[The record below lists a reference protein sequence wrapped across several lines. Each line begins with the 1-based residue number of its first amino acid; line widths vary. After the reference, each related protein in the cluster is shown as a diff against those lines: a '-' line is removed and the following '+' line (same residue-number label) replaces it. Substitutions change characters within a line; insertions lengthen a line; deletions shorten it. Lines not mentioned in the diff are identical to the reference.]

1 MNKWLSPKDIQ
12 SHYSFSRSVAYEVLK
27 KFEEAGGEV
36 IKIGSM
42 RRVNEEALTEWLLN
56 RGKHERHS

>member
-1 MNKWLSPKDIQ
+1 MSKWLSPKDIQ

-27 KFEEAGGEV
+27 KFEESGGEV

-56 RGKHERHS
+56 RGKHGQS

>member
-1 MNKWLSPKDIQ
+1 MSKWLSAKDIQ
-12 SHYSFSRSVAYEVLK
+12 SHYSLTRTIAYKVLRE
-27 KFEEAGGEV
+27 FEESGGEV
-36 IKIGSM
+36 IRIGSM